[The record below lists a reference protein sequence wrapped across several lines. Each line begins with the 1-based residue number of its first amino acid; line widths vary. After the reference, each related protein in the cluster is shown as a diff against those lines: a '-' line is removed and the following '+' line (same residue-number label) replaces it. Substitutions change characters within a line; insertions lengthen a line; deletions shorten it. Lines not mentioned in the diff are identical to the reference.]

1 MGASGRATG
10 YVGASGQWGTMRRPV
25 SSAAAHPRQSGR
37 GDADPSVGHRMGR
50 GRWAARHPTG
60 AARHPPRGRRA
71 HPAAVGHGPTGRQAR
86 LDDALGHTAWAV
98 LSTAPAGGRAD
109 LERWRRAS
117 VQVLQ
122 LRHAG
127 SDPGPGA
134 VVDVQNQLRD
144 WMRSRHVTAMAV
156 RPDSIDTPTRR
167 QANSLRRP
175 PRPRCRPRNE
185 SRPSPRFP
193 LRSPPCPRSRSYSR
207 IAGSSPPFPRP
218 PSGAAGR
225 GQRPTGRAGHARVRD
240 RTRAVRPLATAGRPR
255 LPPDQHPL
263 LPGGPQ
269 ELAGEWP
276 DSGKC
281 RAVPLLL
288 RGCSGGEQCAVC
300 IAADHGGYASSGE
313 PQPASVPEGVDVRC
327 SANDPGGTTPG
338 PGVRRLWWP
347 ARCRH
352 SWWWAAAGRR
362 GWGSCSGPVRRL
374 REPPRA
380 CSSTPGWLRWVAIA
394 P

>member
-225 GQRPTGRAGHARVRD
+225 GQRPTGRAGHAR
-240 RTRAVRPLATAGRPR
+240 AYATEPARSVHSQQRAGRGYR
-255 LPPDQHPL
+255 RISTRFFRAARKNLPVSGQTRGNAEQSPCCCVGAVAANNARSASPQITVATPL
-263 LPGGPQ
+263 
-269 ELAGEWP
+269 
-276 DSGKC
+276 
-281 RAVPLLL
+281 
-288 RGCSGGEQCAVC
+288 
-300 IAADHGGYASSGE
+300 
-313 PQPASVPEGVDVRC
+313 PASH
-327 SANDPGGTTPG
+327 S
-338 PGVRRLWWP
+338 
-347 ARCRH
+347 RH
-352 SWWWAAAGRR
+352 QFPKA
-362 GWGSCSGPVRRL
+362 
-374 REPPRA
+374 
-380 CSSTPGWLRWVAIA
+380 
-394 P
+394 